1 MYSGLKVMLCCI
13 ALAGTIG
20 TTSFIS
26 YAKNDNI
33 PVTETTDDTPDY
45 EEILS
50 PYQDV
55 FNEFNNTH
63 GTKYGFMTDE
73 QLNSHNM
80 NREEYLKEMVDTYSG
95 MTYEEFY
102 NVLEEAYI
110 NDVSADKQKPHA
122 ENLPYYKRKTTGN
135 SLRVHRVP
143 DKNGGFTF
151 LNEQKTEIPS

>member
-1 MYSGLKVMLCCI
+1 MYTKLKVMLCCI

-20 TTSFIS
+20 TMSFIS
-26 YAKNDNI
+26 YAQNDDI
-33 PVTETTDDTPDY
+33 PVTETTNDTPDY

-73 QLNSHNM
+73 QLTSHNM
-80 NREEYLKEMVDTYSG
+80 NREEYLKKMVDTYSG
-95 MTYEEFY
+95 MTSEEFY
-102 NVLEEAYI
+102 NFLEEAYI
-110 NDVSADKQKPHA
+110 NDISAGQQDAHA
-122 ENLPYYKRKTTGN
+122 ENLPYYQQETTGK
-135 SLRVHRVP
+135 SLMIHRVP

-151 LNEQKTEIPS
+151 LNE